1 MLRFSTFGPDIGIE
15 DMKYLKKAMIQKNWY
30 NDPYHYCE
38 KFQQDF
44 SKYLGVKYSL
54 LTSNCTSAIHLI
66 LESLNLKSSD
76 EIIAPNSTWI
86 ASVSPVFQTKAKLV
100 LCDVNKENWCIDLN
114 EVKKNINN
122 NTKVIISVNLFGNL
136 PPYLELKKIC
146 KKNKIF
152 LLEDAAEALGTVY
165 KNKKAGTFGNAAV
178 FSFHRTKTITSGE
191 GGVIVTNN
199 KKLFEKC
206 YMLRDHGRDKQTKDL
221 FNKKFA
227 FKYMPSNIQAAL
239 LCSQLEKVNQLV
251 EKKRKIFFFYKKYL
265 NNDKFNFNTNN
276 NKLKNGCW
284 ATVLNIKN
292 ISKKKINSIF
302 KNLILNGYFAR
313 PFFYPISSLPAFKE
327 KNIRARVKY
336 VGNKNSLYL
345 LKTSIVLPSAYLLK
359 EKNIKKICSI
369 INNEIKI

>member
-1 MLRFSTFGPDIGIE
+1 MLRFSTFGPDIGTE
-15 DMKYLKKAMIQKNWY
+15 DMKYLKKAMLQKNWY
-30 NDPYHYCE
+30 NDPYFYCE
-38 KFQQDF
+38 KFQKDF
-44 SKYLGVKYSL
+44 SKYLGTKYSL

-100 LCDVNKENWCIDLN
+100 LCDVSKDNWCIDLN
-114 EVKKNINN
+114 EVKKNINK
-122 NTKVIISVNLFGNL
+122 NTKVIIAVDLFGNL

-152 LLEDAAEALGTVY
+152 LLEDAAEALGTTY
-165 KNKKAGTFGNAAV
+165 KNKKAGTFGDAGV

-206 YMLRDHGRDKQTKDL
+206 YMLRDHGRDKKTKDL

-239 LCSQLEKVNQLV
+239 LCSQLEKVDRLV
-251 EKKRKIFFFYKKYL
+251 KKKRKIFSLYKKYL
-265 NNDKFNFNTNN
+265 NNININFNTNN
-276 NKLKNGCW
+276 DVLKNGCW
-284 ATVLNIKN
+284 ATVLNIRN
-292 ISKKKINSIF
+292 ISKKKIKSIF
-302 KNLILNGYFAR
+302 KNLILRGYFAR
-313 PFFYPISSLPAFKE
+313 PFFYPISSLPAFKD
-327 KNIRARVKY
+327 KQIRSRVKY
-336 VGNKNSLYL
+336 IGDKNSFYL
-345 LKTSIVLPSAYLLK
+345 LKKSIVLPSSYLLT
-359 EKNIKKICSI
+359 EKDIKKICSI
-369 INNEIKI
+369 ISCKN